1 MPLNRSACNAE
12 LRGNLFGG
20 NGIVRYNQSQYLI
33 LEGSQIIHHGR
44 LCQCRIAGNGYSRA
58 AKTDSTDKHIST
70 NNEPP
75 LRSVPTIQ
83 FKPLTA
89 NPHRK
94 FLAISDIIANYLIL
108 HVCIYFNSKFKK
120 IANIRRNL

>member
-1 MPLNRSACNAE
+1 MPLNRSARNAE

-58 AKTDSTDKHIST
+58 AKTDSTHKHIST

-94 FLAISDIIANYLIL
+94 FLAISDIIANYLNL
-108 HVCIYFNSKFKK
+108 HCYIV
-120 IANIRRNL
+120 

>member
-1 MPLNRSACNAE
+1 MPLNRSAGNAE
-12 LRGNLFGG
+12 LRGNLFDG

-44 LCQCRIAGNGYSRA
+44 LYQCRIAGNGYSRA
-58 AKTDSTDKHIST
+58 AKTDSTHKHIST
-70 NNEPP
+70 NNDPP

-83 FKPLTA
+83 FKPSTA

-94 FLAISDIIANYLIL
+94 FLAISDIIANYLNL